1 MILSN
6 IKKIL
11 KKNTINILIPSL
23 IIAMMVIGSCATVP
37 RVSLQGHTISTST
50 GLKSTWDHRTLGMP
64 IEYFFIS
71 GRLANWT
78 IDPMEC
84 AISRIDGLVS
94 PLWRVQK
101 LSILQQR
108 LRIQDLGYY
117 LRQEQMLRRC
127 LQTKWYLY
135 PRITHSFSNQY
146 RTEWNVPKQN
156 YRTRYRQGGSRE
168 IPLKPRVPRRIPKQD
183 WIRLSTGRTP
193 VTTPTMERSSN
204 YLSTMNRVNG
214 RGRTTSS
221 ITGGLQKRVS
231 GSDPK

>member
-1 MILSN
+1 MILNN

-23 IIAMMVIGSCATVP
+23 IIVMMVIGSCATGF
-37 RVSLQGHTISTST
+37 RVSLQDHTISTST
-50 GLKSTWDHRTLGMP
+50 GLKLMSDHRILDMP

-71 GRLANWT
+71 GKLANWT

-101 LSILQQR
+101 LSILQQQ

-117 LRQEQMLRRC
+117 LRQEQMLKRC
-127 LQTKWYLY
+127 LQTRWYLY
-135 PRITHSFSNQY
+135 PRITHSFSNRY

-156 YRTRYRQGGSRE
+156 YRTRYRQEGSRGT
-168 IPLKPRVPRRIPKQD
+168 PSKPRVPRKIPKQD

-193 VTTPTMERSSN
+193 VTIPTMGKSSN

-221 ITGGLQKRVS
+221 ITGGLQKRVL